1 MKKWLIL
8 TLAILISASFSLCR
22 EAKAITLGQGNTPNT
37 TTMNA
42 QASEV
47 KSFKKVEG
55 HIVLGGTPN
64 VRAIEGT
71 RVIGGSCVIGG
82 IPNEHVIG
90 GEAFDTVIRPNLIE
104 NIDSMPAGMSVT
116 LKEETFIDFDEKIWA
131 GAGSEFEVVEIED
144 KKSLELIRA
153 VDPYALK
160 GAQFADFTLAD
171 ERVNLDGNLNP
182 EVSAE
187 LIANG
192 PTALDDDAKIWT
204 GTGSVYEVTGVE
216 EDGSISLELTESKNP
231 YALKGA
237 QFGEFTLTDERADLD
252 ENLNL
257 PAGTKLEADNDI
269 ALDDDEKIW
278 TEAGSV
284 YEVTGVNEDGSINL
298 QLTESK
304 NPYALKGA
312 QFGEFTLTDER
323 ADLDENLNLL
333 AGAKLEADSDIA
345 LDDDAKIF
353 AGKGSVYEV
362 TEANEDGSINLEL
375 TEAKNPY
382 ALKGAQFGEFTLT
395 DERADLDEN
404 LNLLA
409 GTKLEADSDIALDDD
424 AKIFAGKGSVYEV
437 TGANE
442 DGSINLEL
450 TEAKNPYALK
460 GAQFGDDFTLTE
472 RVNLDENLN
481 LLAGAKLEI
490 NNDIALDD
498 DAKIFAGKGSVYEV
512 TGVNEDGSIN
522 LQLTESK
529 NPYALK
535 GAQFGEFTLTDER
548 VNLDGDLNP
557 KVGTE
562 LIANGPTALDD
573 DEKIWT
579 EAGSVYEVTGA
590 NGDGSINLELTEAKN
605 PYALKGAQFGEF
617 TLTDERADLDENL
630 NLPAGAKLEADND
643 IALDDD
649 AKIFAGEGSVFEVT
663 GVDENE
669 SINLELT
676 EAKNPYALKGAQFG
690 EFTLTDER
698 ADLDEN
704 LNLLA
709 GAKLEADNDIAL
721 DKDIAL
727 DHDPKIFA
735 GKGSVFE
742 VTEEGARMITAVNA
756 YALLEAKFGEFTL
769 IDIEVT
775 DANQGRVVRNEVG
788 QIIGVTLDEDLLPPV
803 GSILRGPFIS
813 AGRSQE
819 STLTARII
827 GIDKINKKAIIEE
840 KSCRNEV
847 SEAKYYPSGPTPE
860 PTEIPE
866 TEIPPPSTIS
876 FSDLSISVGPIGLE
890 IREPEIEGFQ
900 QPAII
905 SQGDQQPV
913 IDTRISLE
921 IPEPKL
927 TIDINISLK
936 IPETKLFIDIPISQV
951 RVDRSAI
958 RLTLGS
964 RKKIP
969 PTNIGNQEKP
979 LPRNIGYHGIQQP

>member
-362 TEANEDGSINLEL
+362 TGANEDGSINLEL

-409 GTKLEADSDIALDDD
+409 GAKLEADS
-424 AKIFAGKGSVYEV
+424 
-437 TGANE
+437 
-442 DGSINLEL
+442 
-450 TEAKNPYALK
+450 
-460 GAQFGDDFTLTE
+460 
-472 RVNLDENLN
+472 
-481 LLAGAKLEI
+481 
-490 NNDIALDD
+490 DIALDD

-590 NGDGSINLELTEAKN
+590 NGDG
-605 PYALKGAQFGEF
+605 
-617 TLTDERADLDENL
+617 
-630 NLPAGAKLEADND
+630 
-643 IALDDD
+643 
-649 AKIFAGEGSVFEVT
+649 
-663 GVDENE
+663 